1 MIKKA
6 YKMPN
11 LMVGTVKKSIAAIV
25 SRWLRRNAIQR
36 LAGGDPTLRREHI
49 HQLGASHAYTNCFH

>member
-1 MIKKA
+1 
-6 YKMPN
+6 MPN